1 MDTEVEL
8 PNFKNAS
15 ECVKRHLFSVVDH
28 RIEGIKPKKLMR
40 EILVEV
46 RAVMYPIRPGRSYPR
61 VSKQPIK
68 SWNLKKSAKI
78 EAWKKANTAAGPLR

>member
-1 MDTEVEL
+1 MI
-8 PNFKNAS
+8 
-15 ECVKRHLFSVVDH
+15 DH
-28 RIEGIKPKKLMR
+28 KIVGMKPKKLVRQIMQ
-40 EILVEV
+40 EV

-78 EAWKKANTAAGPLR
+78 KAFEAGVPR